1 MLGGQNQYDLYILSY
16 GLNPYR
22 DMTLQSYQYLR
33 ECPEVYVMAD
43 RQLFSFLES
52 HGIRYT
58 DITHLYETGMR
69 REQIYQNIANFIIKR
84 ASSGSGI
91 CYLTYGNPMLFDR
104 PCQLILE
111 RAKKL
116 GLSTCLIPAL
126 SFLDAIL
133 TNLQISIDTR
143 GLAVYEATRLVLEN
157 IEIDNRVPCFIAQ
170 AGSFANMYA
179 RGNEANK
186 QDTLHPL
193 VNYLRRFYPADHLI
207 TLCDSDETGQ
217 DLLSCNIPLCL
228 LPLLADGITNATT
241 LYIPAKTTFKSTNQ
255 SS

>member
-1 MLGGQNQYDLYILSY
+1 MLGNQNKYDLYILSY

-22 DMTLQSYQYLR
+22 DMTLQTYQYLR
-33 ECPEVYVMAD
+33 ECPEVYVIAD
-43 RQLFSFLES
+43 RQLSSFLES
-52 HGIRYT
+52 HGIHYT
-58 DITHLYETGMR
+58 DITYIYEKGSR
-69 REQIYQNIANFIIKR
+69 REQIYQNIASFIIER
-84 ASSGSGI
+84 ASSSSGV

-126 SFLDAIL
+126 SFLDSIL
-133 TNLQISIDTR
+133 TYLQISIDTW

-186 QDTLHPL
+186 QDTLYPL
-193 VNYLRRFYPADHLI
+193 VDYLRRFYPADHLI
-207 TLCDSDETGQ
+207 TLCDSDQIGQ
-217 DLLSCNIPLCL
+217 DLLFCKVPLCL
-228 LPLLADGITNATT
+228 LPLLTDGITNATT
-241 LYIPAKTTFKSTNQ
+241 LYIPAKTDLQKS
-255 SS
+255 